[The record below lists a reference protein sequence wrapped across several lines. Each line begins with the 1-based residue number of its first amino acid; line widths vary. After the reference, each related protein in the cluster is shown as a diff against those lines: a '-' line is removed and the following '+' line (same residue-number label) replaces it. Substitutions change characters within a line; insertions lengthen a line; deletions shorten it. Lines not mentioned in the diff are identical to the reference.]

1 MDKTKDFDELQE
13 LKVQFNL
20 ISEKL
25 EKQAII
31 NESLIKESMK
41 RKISYVERFYKW
53 YFAALVVV
61 IPLFTAILLCKNA
74 HWGFVVF
81 ALAALLVES
90 MLYFRGYRTLN
101 SKELMVM
108 GFVDAMERVSL
119 FKKRFSLVTKIMMI
133 PSLIIFV
140 MFIGLFTNYTFDVGY
155 VIYYGL
161 FILAALILEY
171 TRKKKMF
178 AKLDT
183 LLEQIK
189 ELRKV

>member
-61 IPLFTAILLCKNA
+61 IPLLTAILLYKNA
-74 HWGFVVF
+74 HWGLVVF
-81 ALAALLVES
+81 TLVALLVES

-161 FILAALILEY
+161 FILAALIWEY

>member
-20 ISEKL
+20 MSEKL

-53 YFAALVVV
+53 YFVALVVV
-61 IPLFTAILLCKNA
+61 IPLLTAILLYKNA
-74 HWGFVVF
+74 HWGLVVF
-81 ALAALLVES
+81 TLAALLVES
-90 MLYFRGYRTLN
+90 VLYFRGYRTLN

-133 PSLIIFV
+133 PALIIFV

-161 FILAALILEY
+161 FILAALIWEY